1 MLQKLQTLG
10 LYITITYPSQIL
22 HISIQ
27 TRLKIIIKTQEL
39 PLAITYWVV
48 LVLGKYLHKIIL
60 WFCSGAVNT
69 TTIVESTAYNVRS
82 WSPLN
87 AIFIKIS
94 F

>member
-1 MLQKLQTLG
+1 MQTLG
-10 LYITITYPSQIL
+10 LDITSITYLSQIL

-27 TRLKIIIKTQEL
+27 TKLKIIIKTQEL
-39 PLAITYWVV
+39 PLAVTYWVV
-48 LVLGKYLHKIIL
+48 LVLDKYLHKIIL
-60 WFCSGAVNT
+60 WLCSGEVNT
-69 TTIVESTAYNVRS
+69 RTIVERTAYNVRS

>member
-1 MLQKLQTLG
+1 MQTLG
-10 LYITITYPSQIL
+10 LDITINYYLQSQIL

-48 LVLGKYLHKIIL
+48 LVLDKYLHKIIL
-60 WFCSGAVNT
+60 WLCSGEVNT
-69 TTIVESTAYNVRS
+69 RTIVERTPYNVRS